1 MEHYCIEDL
10 EVGMEKEFS
19 VPVTEEKMQM
29 FTQLSEDVNPL
40 HLDNEFARKHGFPS
54 RVVYGMLTASFYS
67 TLAGVYL
74 PGERCLLY
82 EVDAKFTKPVILDTT
97 SSGEGAERLSVWG
110 RIEEINES
118 LGFIRLKAKVRNSK
132 GETVSRA
139 KIMVGVL
146 QDGT

>member
-1 MEHYCIEDL
+1 MEMEHYRFEDL
-10 EVGMEKEFS
+10 KVGMEKEFS

-29 FTQLSEDVNPL
+29 FTQISGDVNPL
-40 HLDNEFARKHGFPS
+40 HLDDEFAKKQGFPS

-82 EVDAKFTKPVILDTT
+82 EVDTKFTKPVFLTE
-97 SSGEGAERLSVWG
+97 GETLTVWG
-110 RIEEINES
+110 RIEEVNETF
-118 LGFIRLKAKVRNSK
+118 GYICLKARVRNQR
-132 GETVSRA
+132 GEIVSRA
-139 KIMVGVL
+139 KIMAGVL